1 MDFSQRTGDK
11 GLPTLNKQ
19 RKKEK
24 MLSSEAESLW
34 RKEKKI
40 SRERHFFATSGKFL
54 RKFYAGAKEA

>member
-1 MDFSQRTGDK
+1 
-11 GLPTLNKQ
+11 
-19 RKKEK
+19 

-40 SRERHFFATSGKFL
+40 YIERHFFATSGKFL